1 MKRWTNGL
9 PGAAKRLDAMMA
21 IRGLSGSQPGCA
33 RIPMMARS
41 NIAPLKRPDTLMQL
55 SRSPARHSTLHRAA
69 GPYIMALSGR
79 SVRCGNSAANGGE
92 ADAMRALCFGLSFDP
107 KPTLNEPL
115 LDHLVGKREQGGRD
129 FEAERLGRPEV
140 QHKLEFSGL
149 HDRQVGRLLAL

>member
-69 GPYIMALSGR
+69 GPYIVALSGCLLR
-79 SVRCGNSAANGGE
+79 DIISAAIGGK
-92 ADAMRALCFGLSFDP
+92 ADSIQAPRF
-107 KPTLNEPL
+107 
-115 LDHLVGKREQGGRD
+115 
-129 FEAERLGRPEV
+129 
-140 QHKLEFSGL
+140 
-149 HDRQVGRLLAL
+149 GRLLTLSGHSEHDLFD